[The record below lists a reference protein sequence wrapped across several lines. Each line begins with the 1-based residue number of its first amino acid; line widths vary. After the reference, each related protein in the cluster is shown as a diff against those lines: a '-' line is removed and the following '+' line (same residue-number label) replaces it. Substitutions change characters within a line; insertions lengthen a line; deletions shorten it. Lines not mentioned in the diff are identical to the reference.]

1 MNILEA
7 TNYFLESVDPVQA
20 TVPFGELLS
29 WSESGAS
36 SDPIESLV
44 SALQDAVEVS
54 EAGVRGSVLSR
65 PTNVGR
71 GHPDDWHDD
80 EYDEY
85 EEDAEPIRGTLT
97 VTDIPEGAEG
107 LEDIGT
113 ALGDHIETSCLE
125 NISNEYEYDV
135 VVLYADGA
143 YGITVSKYEDA
154 QKKTDRLKDE
164 Y

>member
-1 MNILEA
+1 MSCHGGYIC
-7 TNYFLESVDPVQA
+7 T
-20 TVPFGELLS
+20 
-29 WSESGAS
+29 
-36 SDPIESLV
+36 
-44 SALQDAVEVS
+44 AV
-54 EAGVRGSVLSR
+54 
-65 PTNVGR
+65 N
-71 GHPDDWHDD
+71 H
-80 EYDEY
+80 EY

-113 ALGDHIETSCLE
+113 ALRDHIETSCLE
-125 NISNEYEYDV
+125 NISSEYEYDV
-135 VVLYADGA
+135 VVLYAEGA